1 MCSWG
6 VGKQNKPKNPKYKY
20 TRFGTHESMVIA
32 GQQAYTYATYALTV
46 KRLNLWT
53 TYRKKKYSWGISE
66 WKFVKT
72 TTNIRQWGS
81 SAFSCQEIMF
91 KILQD
96 RYYGLDSKQ
105 KLYNA
110 AKGEKI
116 LLDDNSLFY
125 YLL

>member
-6 VGKQNKPKNPKYKY
+6 VGKQNKPK
-20 TRFGTHESMVIA
+20 TRSTNTQESMVIA
-32 GQQAYTYATYALTV
+32 GQQAYTCYIRSYGKATNFMN
-46 KRLNLWT
+46 NLP
-53 TYRKKKYSWGISE
+53 KKKYSWGISE

-81 SAFSCQEIMF
+81 SAISCQEIMF

-116 LLDDNSLFY
+116 LLDYNSLFY

>member
-96 RYYGLDSKQ
+96 RCYGLDSKQ

-116 LLDDNSLFY
+116 LLDGSSLFY

>member
-1 MCSWG
+1 M
-6 VGKQNKPKNPKYKY
+6 N
-20 TRFGTHESMVIA
+20 
-32 GQQAYTYATYALTV
+32 
-46 KRLNLWT
+46 NLP
-53 TYRKKKYSWGISE
+53 KKKYSWGISE

-116 LLDDNSLFY
+116 LLDGQFIILLFTVGCSMPFY
-125 YLL
+125 VKIF

>member
-6 VGKQNKPKNPKYKY
+6 VGKQNKPK
-20 TRFGTHESMVIA
+20 TRSTNTQESMVIA
-32 GQQAYTYATYALTV
+32 GQQAYTCICYIRSYGKATNFMN
-46 KRLNLWT
+46 NLP
-53 TYRKKKYSWGISE
+53 KKKYSWGISE

>member
-1 MCSWG
+1 
-6 VGKQNKPKNPKYKY
+6 
-20 TRFGTHESMVIA
+20 MVIA
-32 GQQAYTYATYALTV
+32 GQQAYTYATCIRSYGKATNFMN
-46 KRLNLWT
+46 NLP
-53 TYRKKKYSWGISE
+53 KKKYSWGISE